1 MEIGRYESNGR
12 FCQAVSYNG
21 LLFLSGFVDIGQDIF
36 EGQVRGVF
44 AKIDAVLEK
53 YGSARDLMLSANVYL
68 KTAAMVDEF
77 NKLWLEWVVAGS
89 EPVRTTIAAEMVH
102 PAVLVEITV
111 VAAVSDKE

>member
-21 LLFLSGFVDIGQDIF
+21 LLFLSGFVDIEQDTF
-36 EGQVRGVF
+36 EGQARSVF
-44 AKIDAVLEK
+44 AKIDTILEK
-53 YGSARDLMLSANVYL
+53 YGSSRDLILSANVYL
-68 KTAAMVDEF
+68 KAATMVDVF
-77 NKLWLEWVVAGS
+77 NGLWLEWVVAGC